1 MYQYDLNESHL
12 KENHHFM
19 STYLGIDIGK
29 SEFHATL
36 LIENRTSSKS
46 FPNVKAGMTKLTSWL
61 RSQKAGRVH
70 ACLESTGGFEEPLAI
85 ELGQKGHRVS
95 VVNPS
100 RIKAFA
106 QSELLRTKTDA
117 VDAALIARFCRAH
130 LPDAWIPPAPET
142 RALQALVRRYASVQ
156 DMLSMETNRLGSAR
170 VDNAVRRSLREHIA
184 YLEAEQRRVA
194 AEVKDL
200 INSHAALRSQRD
212 LIASIPGIAALTAAR
227 ILGEMPNIS
236 QYRTG
241 GAVAAFVGLSPREHQ
256 SGISRG
262 HTRLAK
268 TGNARLRKALYFP
281 AMSAVR
287 HNPILQALYQRLLAA
302 GKPKMVAL
310 AAVMRKL
317 IILAYG
323 VLKSKRPFDPA
334 YA

>member
-1 MYQYDLNESHL
+1 
-12 KENHHFM
+12 M
-19 STYLGIDIGK
+19 STFLGIDVGK
-29 SEFHATL
+29 GEFHVTL
-36 LIENRTSSKS
+36 LIENQTSSKS
-46 FPNVKAGMTKLTSWL
+46 FPNAKAGMTKLMSWL
-61 RSQKAGRVH
+61 RRQKAGCVH

-85 ELGQKGHRVS
+85 ELGQKGHLVS

-117 VDAALIARFCRAH
+117 VDALIARFCRAH
-130 LPDAWIPPAPET
+130 LPEAWVPPAPET
-142 RALQALVRRYASVQ
+142 RPLQALVRRYASVQ

-184 YLEAEQRRVA
+184 YLEAERRRVA
-194 AEVKDL
+194 TEVKDL
-200 INSHAALRSQRD
+200 IDSHAALRSQRD

-236 QYRTG
+236 QYRTR

-268 TGNARLRKALYFP
+268 TGNSRLRKALYFP

-302 GKPKMVAL
+302 GNPRWSLSQPSCAN
-310 AAVMRKL
+310 
-317 IILAYG
+317 
-323 VLKSKRPFDPA
+323 
-334 YA
+334 